1 MKDVKTIDLWLL
13 PDSDKTVKL
22 GDEEFECYSKKEL
35 KKMYEN
41 SKDYKIVGE
50 TKKNNKKRAI
60 GKIVSGDKEFAV
72 SEIGSNN
79 RIFNYAAGF
88 VKVGD
93 DKYIQLLKFRA
104 FILLFFA
111 LLIGI
116 IISGIILARA
126 LMGGDDIIDP
136 DINKGPVIIN
146 PMPDRDPNVV
156 IDNDP
161 IDGGTTED
169 GTGDKPN
176 VEEGGGSVSMIYTLE
191 AELSLA
197 TSEISMYFKNPSNS
211 SHDVVLELY
220 VMNGEEPIYVSTSG
234 RIPAGTG
241 LYTMT
246 FDPSK
251 ASLAMGSYEAQYRV
265 LYYDAASGE
274 RALVESVIDDVILK
288 VKQ

>member
-13 PDSDKTVKL
+13 SDSDKTVKID
-22 GDEEFECYSKKEL
+22 GEEFECYSKKEM
-35 KKMYEN
+35 KKMYDD
-41 SKDYKIVGE
+41 SDDYRIVGE
-50 TKKNNKKRAI
+50 IIKNNKKRVI
-60 GKIVSGDKEFAV
+60 GKVVSGDKEFGV
-72 SEIGSNN
+72 SEKGSHN
-79 RIFNYAAGF
+79 RILYYPAGF

-104 FILLFFA
+104 FIILFIG

-116 IISGIILARA
+116 IIAGIILAKA
-126 LMGGDDIIDP
+126 LLGGDEIDP
-136 DINKGPVIIN
+136 DIDKGPVIIN
-146 PMPDRDPNVV
+146 PMPDKDPNLVP
-156 IDNDP
+156 DDDP
-161 IDGGTTED
+161 NGGGQTDDGAGEKTD
-169 GTGDKPN
+169 I
-176 VEEGGGSVSMIYTLE
+176 EEGGGSVSMIYTLE
-191 AELSLA
+191 ADLSLA
-197 TSEISMYFKNPSNS
+197 SSEIAMYFKNPSNS

-241 LYTMT
+241 LFTMT

-265 LYYDAASGE
+265 LYYDPNSGE